1 MYQFLQYG
9 MLQTKTVE
17 LPVIYPQ
24 RMYQLTYEQTSMII
38 ELIQQG
44 KKEITVKWGVDPKN
58 AKKNKNGTNVTM
70 PNATKPEMKNPS

>member
-1 MYQFLQYG
+1 

-38 ELIQQG
+38 ELIQKG
-44 KKEITVKWGVDPKN
+44 KKDVTVKWGVDEKN
-58 AKKNKNGTNVTM
+58 AKKNKNGTDVAM
-70 PNATKPEMKNPS
+70 PNASKPDTKKPS